1 MLEAFCDTKDPK
13 ALLCISRFAA
23 NDEIRDMILNN
34 DKVLNTLLEILRD
47 DDGTADP
54 TIAALIMKT
63 FASLAQKDDAEIAC
77 EVGVLEEVMD
87 WIQQSGEEAEDGSV
101 GRASTS
107 RCHGVESETC
117 QDDSQCESVRSV
129 CGSYDRS

>member
-23 NDEIRDMILNN
+23 SDEIRDMILNN

-63 FASLAQKDDAEIAC
+63 FASLAQKDDAARDRLAKL
-77 EVGVLEEVMD
+77 GVLEEVAD
-87 WIQQSGEEAEDGSV
+87 WIQRAVRPRTAVWDVHFNFSV
-101 GRASTS
+101 PWR
-107 RCHGVESETC
+107 
-117 QDDSQCESVRSV
+117 
-129 CGSYDRS
+129 

>member
-23 NDEIRDMILNN
+23 SDEIRDMILNN

-63 FASLAQKDDAEIAC
+63 FASLAQKDDAARDR
-77 EVGVLEEVMD
+77 L
-87 WIQQSGEEAEDGSV
+87 GSWVFWKKSWTGFSRVVRKPRTVV
-101 GRASTS
+101 GRALQLL
-107 RCHGVESETC
+107 GAMA
-117 QDDSQCESVRSV
+117 
-129 CGSYDRS
+129 